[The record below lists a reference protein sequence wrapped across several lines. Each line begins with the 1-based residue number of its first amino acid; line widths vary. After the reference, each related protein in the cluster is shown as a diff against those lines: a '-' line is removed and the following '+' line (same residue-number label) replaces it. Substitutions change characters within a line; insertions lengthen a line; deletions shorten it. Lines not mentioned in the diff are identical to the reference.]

1 MKLYLTSS
9 YSRFSFE
16 NPFEFIRTKAG
27 KLLLTALSHLLYL
40 STFFLSPSL
49 FLYSSSSFCLSS
61 SSHFHSLHGF
71 SLLPVLQEKKAVP
84 QTRSLF
90 NVFSSVLSFNL
101 SFVFVHI
108 ILSLFFPAFFLS
120 LPPTDIMLLYPFS
133 LLCLCYMFSLWYLDN
148 FTTTVFKFFTCRI

>member
-90 NVFSSVLSFNL
+90 NVLFQCTLIQSLL
-101 SFVFVHI
+101 Y
-108 ILSLFFPAFFLS
+108 LCTLFFHYFFLPS
-120 LPPTDIMLLYPFS
+120 SFLYHQ
-133 LLCLCYMFSLWYLDN
+133 L
-148 FTTTVFKFFTCRI
+148 I

>member
-90 NVFSSVLSFNL
+90 NVLFQCTLIQSLFCICAHYSFTIFSCLLPFFTTNWYNVAVPVFSVVSVLH
-101 SFVFVHI
+101 VFSVI
-108 ILSLFFPAFFLS
+108 FGQ
-120 LPPTDIMLLYPFS
+120 LY
-133 LLCLCYMFSLWYLDN
+133 
-148 FTTTVFKFFTCRI
+148 